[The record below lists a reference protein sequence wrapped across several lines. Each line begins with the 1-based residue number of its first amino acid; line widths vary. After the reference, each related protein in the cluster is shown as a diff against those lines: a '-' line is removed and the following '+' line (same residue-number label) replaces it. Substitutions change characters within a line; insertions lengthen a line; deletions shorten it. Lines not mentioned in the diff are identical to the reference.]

1 MKYITTFKLG
11 LEIEFQDYLS
21 CFPTSIFEVC
31 NNFKVEELIKMCNY
45 A

>member
-11 LEIEFQDYLS
+11 YEIEFQDYLRS
-21 CFPTSIFEVC
+21 YPTSIFEVC
-31 NNFKVEELIKMCNY
+31 DHFKVEEPIKMCNY